1 MGNRRAPRLAEC
13 IEEPPQSRS
22 VTTLRRPHQPARIRD
37 RRPPS
42 NTCGPSCRRSRR
54 SRFGAN
60 HRNDRRSHRFAPRP
74 GRGWNRPCAS
84 DLRQLAH
91 RRLRTARRQPG
102 HRLIEGPGVPGA
114 VPRPGHG
121 RDDDP
126 MLTTRHPRVPQ
137 PPTDQ
142 SVEPDFIGILLV
154 VGEWYPRPSHVPP
167 RSLPG
172 NSAGAPCTHQFLDT
186 LTVQTTKIK
195 PTPTTTT
202 TSAGSTTAQHLVVF
216 VPRDDQHPGLRVPT
230 P

>member
-1 MGNRRAPRLAEC
+1 MSTGCTSNVRYPRLNSGDMGNRRAPRLAEC

-22 VTTLRRPHQPARIRD
+22 VTTLRRPHQPARIVIDDHRQILVALLV
-37 RRPPS
+37 
-42 NTCGPSCRRSRR
+42 GPGR

-142 SVEPDFIGILLV
+142 SVEPDFIGDLV
-154 VGEWYPRPSHVPP
+154 G
-167 RSLPG
+167 G
-172 NSAGAPCTHQFLDT
+172 G
-186 LTVQTTKIK
+186 
-195 PTPTTTT
+195 
-202 TSAGSTTAQHLVVF
+202 
-216 VPRDDQHPGLRVPT
+216 
-230 P
+230 